1 MPPLTRGP
9 GAVEKMP
16 PLTRAARAFEEMPPL
31 TRAEAAADRR
41 LAPIEKCRR

>member
-1 MPPLTRGP
+1 
-9 GAVEKMP
+9 MP
-16 PLTRAARAFEEMPPL
+16 PLTRAARAFDEMPPL